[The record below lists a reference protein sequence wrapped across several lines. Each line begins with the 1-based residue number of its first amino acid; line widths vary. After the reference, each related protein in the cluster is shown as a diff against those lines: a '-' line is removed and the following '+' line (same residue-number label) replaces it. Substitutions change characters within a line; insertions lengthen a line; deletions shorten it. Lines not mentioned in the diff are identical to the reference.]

1 MAAHQHSLWL
11 QSHRCTVGWPTG
23 WWVAIDITPPPK
35 QKKEERK
42 GLLSV
47 LLPVFTKLLELIIC
61 LAKIN
66 TFHSQAFTFAWAALW
81 GGFCQAA
88 VELAGRISNRQQTG
102 FSQSSPSSSAVSVV
116 AGAGGTHSLSLC
128 TLLC

>member
-11 QSHRCTVGWPTG
+11 QSHRCTVGWG
-23 WWVAIDITPPPK
+23 GGAIDITPPLK

-81 GGFCQAA
+81 GGFW
-88 VELAGRISNRQQTG
+88 RISNRQQTG